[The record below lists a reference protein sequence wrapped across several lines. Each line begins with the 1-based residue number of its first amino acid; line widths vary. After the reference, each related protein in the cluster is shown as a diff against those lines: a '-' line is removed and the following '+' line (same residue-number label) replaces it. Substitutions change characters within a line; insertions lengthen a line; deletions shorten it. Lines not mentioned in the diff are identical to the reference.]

1 MEKRSSYAFTI
12 MVNNTMVWPQGK
24 KKKKKEQE
32 KDLKKK
38 VGGEAATNKF
48 ERPSTDLAH
57 PWVVRTLP
65 ALMPTF
71 PRKGVG

>member
-24 KKKKKEQE
+24 KKKRRRRKRF
-32 KDLKKK
+32 LKK